1 MAYSKIKILIFLAF
15 IFLKNSCISQNE
27 ILIFNANIVDVN
39 SGKIIKNR
47 SILIE
52 NQTIKSIGNFNKL
65 KTLVKKENQIDAK
78 NKFII
83 PGLWDNHVHFEGQN
97 LVEDNEALFKLF
109 IAHGITTVR
118 DCASDLGMQ
127 VLSWRDEIND
137 GKRLGPTIYTAGR
150 KLEGINSI
158 WKGDLEISNEV
169 ELNQMLNLLD
179 SLKIDFVKITENTLQ
194 GDLFLKSVLAAKKRG
209 YLVSG
214 HVPYDLTID
223 DLAKAGFSAIEHASY
238 VLRLGSD
245 ENETKTAIL
254 NGTLT
259 KAQAEK
265 NYLQN
270 FNQEKAING
279 YKELAKK
286 GVAVCPTLIG
296 GKQLAYLDENNH
308 KNDAF
313 HQYLTN
319 QYMANYQWRI
329 DRMANDTP
337 EQKMQRKIRYQLIA
351 KQIPLLQQAGVNII
365 AGSDAAALNTFVYP
379 AESLIEEL
387 SLFQNAGMRPNDILK
402 SATINGAKF
411 LKVENKTGSIEVGK
425 IADLVLLDEN
435 PLVNINAIEHVNAV
449 FLKGTYFN
457 RSALDGML
465 NDVKNTKNKL
475 DSSRKN

>member
-1 MAYSKIKILIFLAF
+1 MAITKIKILLFLTF
-15 IFLKNSCISQNE
+15 IFLKNVGLSQNQN
-27 ILIFNANIVDVN
+27 LIYNANIVDVKT
-39 SGKIIKNR
+39 GKIVKNK
-47 SILIE
+47 SIFIE
-52 NQTIKSIGNFNKL
+52 NQNIKSIGKYKKL

-97 LVEDNEALFKLF
+97 LVEDNEALFNLF

-127 VLSWRDEIND
+127 VLNWRDDINS

-158 WKGDLEISNEV
+158 WKGDLEIANEQ

-194 GDLFLKSVLAAKKRG
+194 GDLFLKSVVAAKKRG

-223 DLAKAGFSAIEHASY
+223 DLASSGFSAIEHASY

-245 ENETKTAIL
+245 ENVTKTALI

-259 KAQAEK
+259 KTQAEK
-265 NYLQN
+265 DYLQN
-270 FNQEKAING
+270 FNQEKAIKG
-279 YKELAKK
+279 YEELAKK

-296 GKQLAYLDENNH
+296 GKQLAYLDENDH

-313 HQYLTN
+313 QQYLTQ

-329 DRMANDTP
+329 ERMANDTP
-337 EQKMQRKIRYQLIA
+337 EQKLQRKVRYQLIA
-351 KQIPLLQQAGVNII
+351 KQIPFLQQSGVNII

-379 AESLIEEL
+379 AASLIEEL
-387 SLFQNAGMRPNDILK
+387 SLFQNAGMKPIDILK

-411 LKVENKTGSIEVGK
+411 LGIENKTGSIEVGK
-425 IADLVLLDEN
+425 MADMVMLDQN
-435 PLVNINAIEHVNAV
+435 PILNIKAVEHVNSV

-457 RSALDGML
+457 RSALDSML
-465 NDVKNTKNKL
+465 NEVKNTKIRL
-475 DSSRKN
+475 DAGRKN